1 MKFGQS
7 NKLRTVEKGNLLSLQ
22 QFLKKSNV
30 YRIIGQTIQ
39 NVKVVTVPYH
49 FGGEF
54 NHFILYYY
62 KIIFQNEKFQG
73 KRIISVVNIYQI

>member
-39 NVKVVTVPYH
+39 NIKVVTVPHH

-54 NHFILYYY
+54 NYFILN
-62 KIIFQNEKFQG
+62 IIIKLYLRMKSFKGRGLF
-73 KRIISVVNIYQI
+73 RW

>member
-39 NVKVVTVPYH
+39 NVKVVTVPHH
-49 FGGEF
+49 FGGEM
-54 NHFILYYY
+54 LYY
-62 KIIFQNEKFQG
+62 IITKLYLRMKSFKGRGLF
-73 KRIISVVNIYQI
+73 RW